1 MYLALSCVMVESDN
15 PILVFLAE
23 SNACFP
29 VGALPVVPPIHQV
42 PLFYLVEP
50 KGIRMQHRSLA
61 LVRKRN
67 YQEFLT
73 TGVLGIWDVP
83 SEQCWKLFCLEK
95 QIVYQHSV
103 IFLGE
108 MQTKFYCQNVGTI
121 VIFDK
126 KMFKFLC
133 HIIGSNHYRD

>member
-1 MYLALSCVMVESDN
+1 MKKKFFLYLALSCVTVEPDY
-15 PILVFLAE
+15 PILVFFAE
-23 SNACFP
+23 PNAGFS
-29 VGALPVVPPIHQV
+29 VGTLPVVPPIHQV
-42 PLFYLVEP
+42 PLLHLVEP

-95 QIVYQHSV
+95 TNS
-103 IFLGE
+103 LPE
-108 MQTKFYCQNVGTI
+108 MV
-121 VIFDK
+121 
-126 KMFKFLC
+126 
-133 HIIGSNHYRD
+133 